1 MKKKFLLFST
11 LILIAITALNIN
23 LSSKRDNIFTMTLK
37 SLESQA
43 YDLPEASITC
53 SQSSSGPC
61 WIWEKSSD
69 AEVEGKC
76 AFTGKQADTC
86 IKPK

>member
-53 SQSSSGPC
+53 SQSSTGPC
-61 WIWEKSSD
+61 WTWDKAKKTCIY
-69 AEVEGKC
+69 
-76 AFTGKQADTC
+76 TGKGADTC
-86 IKPK
+86 IRPK

>member
-11 LILIAITALNIN
+11 LILMAITALNIN

-43 YDLPEASITC
+43 YDLPEVNVVCSTNDTGTC
-53 SQSSSGPC
+53 
-61 WIWEKSSD
+61 WTWEYDKDSTT
-69 AEVEGKC
+69 
-76 AFTGKQADTC
+76 TGNCIYTGYMADTC
-86 IKPK
+86 TRP

>member
-61 WIWEKSSD
+61 WIWSPATKEQP
-69 AEVEGKC
+69 GKC
-76 AFTGKQADTC
+76 IITGKQEDTC
-86 IKPK
+86 IKPL